1 MRNSS
6 HLNAQPVRQGDV
18 LLIPIRVDLRDLESA
33 PTDVRGLVLAEGET
47 SGHFHAIFGKK
58 ARLMR
63 FRDATQRVVAVVD
76 GGGEVRVVGGGSGGV
91 DRHTPIKLPSGRYE
105 IRIQRSFSA
114 GYSRQVQD

>member
-1 MRNSS
+1 MK
-6 HLNAQPVRQGDV
+6 PKMVRQGDV
-18 LLIPIRVDLRDLESA
+18 LLIPIDVHLKDLDAA
-33 PTDVRGLVLAEGET
+33 PKDARGLVLAEGET
-47 SGHFHAIFGKK
+47 SGHFHAIFGAK

-63 FRDATQRVVAVVD
+63 FRDNTKRVVAVVD
-76 GGGEVRVVGGGSGGV
+76 GGGEVRVIGGGSGGV

>member
-1 MRNSS
+1 MNTR
-6 HLNAQPVRQGDV
+6 PVRQGDV
-18 LLIPIRVDLRDLESA
+18 LLLPIKVDLRKLEAA
-33 PTDVRGLVLAEGET
+33 PVDARGLVLAEGET
-47 SGHFHAIFGKK
+47 SGHYHAIFGSG

-63 FRDATQRVVAVVD
+63 FRDATARVVAVVD

-114 GYSRQVQD
+114 GYSRRVAD